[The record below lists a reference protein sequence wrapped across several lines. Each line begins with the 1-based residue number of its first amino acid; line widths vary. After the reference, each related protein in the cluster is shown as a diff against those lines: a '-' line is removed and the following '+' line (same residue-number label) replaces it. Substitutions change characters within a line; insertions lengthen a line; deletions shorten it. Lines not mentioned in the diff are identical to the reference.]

1 MLPLPNLGGKIEYFL
16 ICSLVGTTEGFHGA
30 GRSKMLFGEQY
41 LPGIGCGLLAGS
53 GRSVCVLEASGHL
66 LPWCLSSRVRRHAA
80 KSPGSVLVLAQRA
93 VRAGRRCPGGPAVPA
108 AGWVCSRLRSSLCSS
123 ATTMTVRRYST
134 AAAAPA
140 PPGTRPP
147 RAGKSPADCFSS
159 SSPSK
164 MKLFQEHVRR
174 CR

>member
-1 MLPLPNLGGKIEYFL
+1 MLPLPNSGGKIEYFL

-53 GRSVCVLEASGHL
+53 GQSVCVLEASGHL

-93 VRAGRRCPGGPAVPA
+93 VRAASWPAMSWRPGCPGGWLGLLPAPLFSLLLSHHHDRA
-108 AGWVCSRLRSSLCSS
+108 ALLHRCGCARSSWHEASQG
-123 ATTMTVRRYST
+123 REE
-134 AAAAPA
+134 
-140 PPGTRPP
+140 
-147 RAGKSPADCFSS
+147 
-159 SSPSK
+159 PS
-164 MKLFQEHVRR
+164 
-174 CR
+174 